1 MVNIALSMEN
11 DFEQLALT
19 PIAEHADDAPADHVG
34 RREAPGR
41 RRRTAPMLGV
51 GSAEAIDLPQL
62 LGVSDVASR
71 YRCSREEASKIMR
84 ACGAFA
90 PAQALLVR
98 SDRLDAWERAGAR
111 GRFQRPEAE
120 RGGAASLLTVAE
132 VALRCACSRK
142 TIYRAIGRGDLGAT
156 RLGSQMQVSH
166 ASLAAWVASQRRTAG
181 ATPAQLPPA
190 SSEGNAG
197 RIRSLLMVQPKT

>member
-19 PIAEHADDAPADHVG
+19 PIAEHAGDDAADRLG

-41 RRRTAPMLGV
+41 RRQTARTPGV
-51 GSAEAIDLPQL
+51 GSTEAIDLPQS

-98 SDRLDAWERAGAR
+98 SDRLDAWERGGCAR
-111 GRFQRPEAE
+111 
-120 RGGAASLLTVAE
+120 
-132 VALRCACSRK
+132 
-142 TIYRAIGRGDLGAT
+142 
-156 RLGSQMQVSH
+156 QV
-166 ASLAAWVASQRRTAG
+166 
-181 ATPAQLPPA
+181 PA
-190 SSEGNAG
+190 SRG
-197 RIRSLLMVQPKT
+197 